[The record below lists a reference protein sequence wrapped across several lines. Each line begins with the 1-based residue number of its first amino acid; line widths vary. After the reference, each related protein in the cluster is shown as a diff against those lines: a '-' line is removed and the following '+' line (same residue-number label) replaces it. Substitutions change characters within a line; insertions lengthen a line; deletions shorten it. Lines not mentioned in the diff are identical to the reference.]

1 MLVIRLSRTGRRNQP
16 KYRVVVTEDSSKIQG
31 KPVSVLGYYMPTSLD
46 KKLVLDLE
54 AVKAWIAK
62 GAKPSNT
69 VSKILNG
76 QGFDLPVHQYQP
88 SKAKKAPQEEAPKPA
103 PATEETTND
112 SATVDEETGT
122 EPEVVAEVDSAPE
135 SEPVVAEETPI
146 EVAVVEESP
155 SEPEVAEPAVE
166 ATSEPTVETESG
178 DEPVA

>member
-54 AVKAWIAK
+54 AVRAWIAK

-103 PATEETTND
+103 PAVEEA
-112 SATVDEETGT
+112 SSESSVEQETGT
-122 EPEVVAEVDSAPE
+122 ESEVVSEAESSSE
-135 SEPVVAEETPI
+135 TEPVVSEEATA
-146 EVAVVEESP
+146 EVAVEEEAS
-155 SEPEVAEPAVE
+155 SEPEVVEPVAEE
-166 ATSEPTVETESG
+166 ASEPTVETESG

>member
-31 KPVSVLGYYMPTSLD
+31 KPVAVLGYYMPTSLD

-88 SKAKKAPQEEAPKPA
+88 SKPKKAPKEEAPKPA
-103 PATEETTND
+103 PAVEEAPND
-112 SATVDEETGT
+112 SVAEETGA
-122 EPEVVAEVDSAPE
+122 EPEVVAEAESAPE
-135 SEPVVAEETPI
+135 SEPVSEEAPEEAVVAEEVASQPEVVEPVAEETG
-146 EVAVVEESP
+146 ES
-155 SEPEVAEPAVE
+155 
-166 ATSEPTVETESG
+166 ATETESG